1 MTDKRRPGSDGSGD
15 TNRLRSR
22 AVEALSTAGIGIL
35 IAAVLVAYPNADPAR
50 AGNPAL
56 ELYQLASLPRGSGE
70 SLAPISLPEVT
81 VLASPTYSE
90 PSTNGDG
97 PRVIGPCSRGGD
109 GRIVC
114 PNNLIPPLH
123 YNR

>member
-1 MTDKRRPGSDGSGD
+1 MTDKRTPDSDGSGD
-15 TNRLRSR
+15 TSRLRSR
-22 AVEALSTAGIGIL
+22 AVEASNTARISIL

-50 AGNPAL
+50 AGNPAR
-56 ELYQLASLPRGSGE
+56 EVHQMASLPFGSGE
-70 SLAPISLPEVT
+70 SLAPITLPEVT

-114 PNNLIPPLH
+114 QNFIPPLH

>member
-1 MTDKRRPGSDGSGD
+1 MTDKRTPDSDGSGD
-15 TNRLRSR
+15 TSRLRSW
-22 AVEALSTAGIGIL
+22 AVEALNTARIGIL

-50 AGNPAL
+50 AGTAR
-56 ELYQLASLPRGSGE
+56 ELHQVASLPFGSGE
-70 SLAPISLPEVT
+70 SLAPITLPEVT

-114 PNNLIPPLH
+114 QNFIPPLH